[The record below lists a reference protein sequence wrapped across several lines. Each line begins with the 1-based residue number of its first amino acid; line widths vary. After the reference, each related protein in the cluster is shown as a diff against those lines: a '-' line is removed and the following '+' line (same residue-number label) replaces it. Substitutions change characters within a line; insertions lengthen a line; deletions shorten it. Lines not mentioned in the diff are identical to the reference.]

1 MHRLQ
6 ESELFHRQE
15 SARASGAHG
24 VEEILPPL
32 REARRAQRVEVMEQV
47 QPPERGGRVGGSL
60 RSARDF
66 LIAVRAEMGKVS
78 WPTQDEL
85 VKATRMVVI
94 FALGIGIVL
103 G

>member
-1 MHRLQ
+1 
-6 ESELFHRQE
+6 
-15 SARASGAHG
+15 
-24 VEEILPPL
+24 
-32 REARRAQRVEVMEQV
+32 MEQV
-47 QPPERGGRVGGSL
+47 QVAERGGRVVSWL
-60 RSARDF
+60 RSTRDF

-103 G
+103 GIVDLLLTKVLVEGVAALGR